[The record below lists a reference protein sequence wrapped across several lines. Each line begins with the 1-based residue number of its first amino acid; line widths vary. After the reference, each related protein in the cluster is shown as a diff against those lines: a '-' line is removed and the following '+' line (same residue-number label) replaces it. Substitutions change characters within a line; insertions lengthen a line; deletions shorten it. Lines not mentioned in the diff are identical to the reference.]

1 MLLDT
6 IFAPFVQER
15 PICVMAR
22 AVLERLLDAQRI
34 DDLFAHTAQRQYTRD
49 LLFSSLV
56 QLMSEVVLGVHPT
69 VHAAYQANQEAIGV
83 STTALYNKLDRVETG
98 VSAALVRDSAAL
110 AEPVIKALG
119 ASHPRWIPGYQIR
132 VLDGNHL
139 SATEHRLQE
148 LRGTWAA
155 PLPGQAL
162 VVLDQQRM
170 LITDVL
176 LHEDGHAQERSM
188 IPSVLDLVEADQLW
202 IEDRNFCTLGLL
214 FGMHRRGATFVVR
227 QHAQLRGELM
237 GRAQRTGTTRSGS
250 VDEQLMRVREPESG
264 ETLLLRRLTVH
275 LKVPT
280 RDGDTELHILSNV
293 PSGRATAA
301 QLARVYGKRWSI
313 ETAFFEITTTLTCEI
328 NTLGYPKAAL
338 FAFCLALLAYNAVSL
353 IKAALRSEHGR
364 QKINEEVSGYYLS
377 LEIGRT
383 YDGMM
388 IAIPAPHWQFF
399 QDLSDRDFANALRE
413 LAASV
418 KLSRY
423 QKHPRGPKKK
433 PPARTPY
440 ENGKHV
446 STAKLIAMR

>member
-6 IFAPFVQER
+6 IFAPFVKER

-22 AVLERLLDAQRI
+22 AVLERLLDAPRL
-34 DDLFAHTAQRQYTRD
+34 DDLFARTAERPYTRE
-49 LLFSSLV
+49 LMFASLV
-56 QLMSEVVLGVHPT
+56 QMMSAVVLGVHPS
-69 VHAAYQANQEAIGV
+69 VHASDKANKEALGV

-98 VSAALVRDSAAL
+98 VAAALVRDSAEL
-110 AEPVIKALG
+110 AEPVVKALG
-119 ASHPRWIPGYQIR
+119 ASHPRWIPGYQIK

-139 SATEHRLQE
+139 SATEHRLNE

-170 LITDVL
+170 LITDVML
-176 LHEDGHAQERSM
+176 SEDGHAQERSL
-188 IPSVLDLVEADQLW
+188 IPAVLDLVEADQLW
-202 IEDRNFCTLGLL
+202 IEDRNFCTLGLM
-214 FGMHRRGATFVVR
+214 FGMAQRGAAFVVR
-227 QHAQLRGELM
+227 QHGQLQGELL
-237 GRAQRTGTTRSGS
+237 GRAKRTGTTRSGP
-250 VDEQLMRVREPESG
+250 VYEQAMQIRDPATG
-264 ETLLLRRLTVH
+264 ETMRIRRITIKLQ
-275 LKVPT
+275 VPT

-293 PSGRATAA
+293 PSGRASAA

-338 FAFCLALLAYNAVSL
+338 FTFCLALLAYNAVSL
-353 IKAALRSEHGR
+353 IKAALRREHGR
-364 QKINEEVSGYYLS
+364 QKVNEEISGYYLA

-388 IAIPAPHWQFF
+388 IAIPTPHWALFR
-399 QDLSDRDFANALRE
+399 DLSEPEFAGALRE
-413 LAASV
+413 LASSV
-418 KLSRY
+418 ALSRY

-433 PPARTPY
+433 PPKRMPY
-440 ENGKHV
+440 ENGEHV
-446 STAKLIAMR
+446 STAKLLAQR